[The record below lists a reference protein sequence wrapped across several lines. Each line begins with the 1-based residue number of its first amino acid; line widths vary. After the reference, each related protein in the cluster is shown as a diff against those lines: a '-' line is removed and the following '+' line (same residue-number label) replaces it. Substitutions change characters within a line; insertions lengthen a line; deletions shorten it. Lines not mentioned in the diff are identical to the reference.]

1 MAKTRAQQIMAD
13 REARSEQEATR
24 AILDIAAEFEPY
36 IIRQRRHFHKH
47 PEPSL
52 EEVRTTSDIA
62 GQLDAMN
69 IPYERPLK
77 TGLVATLRGTAPDA
91 YRADGTPRR
100 RLLMRADID
109 ALPVTERTEEEFAS
123 VNEGFMHACGH
134 DCHIAMMLG
143 CLQVLRH
150 MTDDIH
156 GEVRVVFQPSE
167 ENGSGAKMMCE
178 AGVCEDV
185 DGAFAIHIWS
195 EVDAGTVSCEPG
207 PRMAN
212 TDWFRID
219 VHGTSCHGAMPQRG
233 ADAIMVAAEIV
244 NALQTIVS
252 RDLSPYEPAVVTVGE
267 LHGGT
272 ARNVIAGSAYLTGT
286 VRTYSDA
293 THEMMPELIRRICT
307 HTAAALGAEAELSDY
322 TIANYKVENEPA
334 ASERCRQAVHK
345 VLGAAGEGRYRGTLS
360 GEDFSEYLRRVPGV
374 LAFVGCRNPQVG
386 ATFAQHSCYYRIDE
400 SVLAKGAAVA
410 AQYAV
415 DFLAEP
421 TQEELDGPLVARI
434 AESNPA
440 LADTVRSARA
450 ATVGAHHALK
460 DAREARMTAARELRR
475 AHAKSEDEAEDK
487 PEE

>member
-195 EVDAGTVSCEPG
+195 EVDAGTV
-207 PRMAN
+207 
-212 TDWFRID
+212 
-219 VHGTSCHGAMPQRG
+219 
-233 ADAIMVAAEIV
+233 AA
-244 NALQTIVS
+244 
-252 RDLSPYEPAVVTVGE
+252 SPARAWRTPT
-267 LHGGT
+267 GT
-272 ARNVIAGSAYLTGT
+272 AS
-286 VRTYSDA
+286 TYTEPPA
-293 THEMMPELIRRICT
+293 TAP
-307 HTAAALGAEAELSDY
+307 
-322 TIANYKVENEPA
+322 
-334 ASERCRQAVHK
+334 
-345 VLGAAGEGRYRGTLS
+345 
-360 GEDFSEYLRRVPGV
+360 
-374 LAFVGCRNPQVG
+374 CRN
-386 ATFAQHSCYYRIDE
+386 
-400 SVLAKGAAVA
+400 AA
-410 AQYAV
+410 
-415 DFLAEP
+415 P
-421 TQEELDGPLVARI
+421 TP
-434 AESNPA
+434 SWWPP
-440 LADTVRSARA
+440 RS
-450 ATVGAHHALK
+450 
-460 DAREARMTAARELRR
+460 
-475 AHAKSEDEAEDK
+475 
-487 PEE
+487 

>member
-272 ARNVIAGSAYLTGT
+272 ARNVIAGSADLTVS

>member
-156 GEVRVVFQPSE
+156 GEVRIVFQPSE

-185 DGAFAIHIWS
+185 DGAFAMHIWS

-440 LADTVRSARA
+440 LADTERSARA

>member
-1 MAKTRAQQIMAD
+1 MVKTKAQQIMAD

-156 GEVRVVFQPSE
+156 GEVRIVFQPSE

-178 AGVCEDV
+178 AGVCEGV
-185 DGAFAIHIWS
+185 DGAFAMHIWS

-286 VRTYSDA
+286 VRTYSDS
-293 THEMMPELIRRICT
+293 THKMMPELIRRICT

-421 TQEELDGPLVARI
+421 TQEEIDGPLVTRI

-475 AHAKSEDEAEDK
+475 AHAKSEEEAESGS
-487 PEE
+487 EG

>member
-36 IIRQRRHFHKH
+36 IIRQRRPFHKH
-47 PEPSL
+47 PEPSR
-52 EEVRTTSDIA
+52 EAVRTTSDIA

-156 GEVRVVFQPSE
+156 GEIRIVFQPSE

-185 DGAFAIHIWS
+185 DGAFAMHIWS

>member
-91 YRADGTPRR
+91 YRADGAPRR

-156 GEVRVVFQPSE
+156 GEIRIVFQPSE